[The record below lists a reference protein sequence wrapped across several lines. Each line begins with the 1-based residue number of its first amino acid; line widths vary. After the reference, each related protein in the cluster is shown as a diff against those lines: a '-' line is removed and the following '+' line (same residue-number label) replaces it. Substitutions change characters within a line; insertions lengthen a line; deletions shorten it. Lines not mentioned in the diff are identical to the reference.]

1 MMGTVGATG
10 HIDLH
15 CHVLPA
21 IDDGPASLDGS
32 LAFARAAQAAGIATL
47 VATPHVNPG
56 HPENDAARIAERVG
70 EVRAA
75 LRAEGIGVDL
85 VAGAEV
91 ALARALELDDETLTA
106 LHLGD
111 GPWLLLE
118 CPLGPAGA
126 PGFVEAAREVA
137 SRGHRIVLAHPERSP
152 AFHADPETTLA
163 PLVEEGMVAQVTAGA
178 LVGRF
183 GRKPREVALRLLH
196 AGLVHDVASDGHD
209 AVGRVPSIGPELE
222 AAGFGAQ
229 APWLAGDV
237 PAAILSG
244 AELPPPPPFPDPPRS
259 GWRRLLPGPP

>member
-21 IDDGPASLDGS
+21 IDDGPATIAGS
-32 LAFARAAQAAGIATL
+32 LAFARAAQAAGIVTL
-47 VATPHVNPG
+47 VAKPHVNPG
-56 HPENDAARIAERVG
+56 HPENDPVRIAERVG
-70 EVRAA
+70 KVRAA
-75 LRAEGIGVDL
+75 LRAEGIGVDV

-91 ALARALELDDETLTA
+91 ALARALALDDATLA
-106 LHLGD
+106 SLHLGG

-137 SRGHRIVLAHPERSP
+137 ARGHRIVLAHPERSP
-152 AFHADPETTLA
+152 AFHADPEGTLA

-196 AGLVHDVASDGHD
+196 AGLIHDVASDGHD
-209 AVGRVPSIGPELE
+209 ALGRVPSIGPELE

-244 AELPPPPPFPDPPRS
+244 AELPPPPPFPDPQPS
-259 GWRRLLPGPP
+259 GWRRLLPR

>member
-1 MMGTVGATG
+1 VSG

-21 IDDGPASLDGS
+21 IDDGPSTIGGS
-32 LAFARAAQAAGIATL
+32 LALARAALAAGIATL
-47 VATPHVNPG
+47 VATPHVNLN

-70 EVRAA
+70 DVRAA
-75 LRAEGIGVDL
+75 LRAERIDVDL

-91 ALARALELDDETLTA
+91 ALARALALDDAA
-106 LHLGD
+106 LAALRLGG

-126 PGFVEAAREVA
+126 PGFVDAAREVA
-137 SRGHRIVLAHPERSP
+137 ARGHRIVLAHPERSP
-152 AFHADPETTLA
+152 AFHAEPEGTLA

-183 GRKPREVALRLLH
+183 GRKPREVAMRMLH
-196 AGLVHDVASDGHD
+196 AGLVHDVASDAHD
-209 AVGRVPSIGPELE
+209 AVGRLPSIGPELE
-222 AAGFGAQ
+222 AAGLGAQ
-229 APWLAGDV
+229 VPWLATDV

-244 AELPPPPPFPDPPRS
+244 DELPPPPPFPERQRG
-259 GWRRLLPGPP
+259 GWRRLLPG

>member
-1 MMGTVGATG
+1 VSG

-21 IDDGPASLDGS
+21 IDDGPPTIAAS
-32 LAFARAAQAAGIATL
+32 LAFARAAQAAGIVTL

-56 HPENDAARIAERVG
+56 HPENDAVRIAERVG
-70 EVRAA
+70 DVRAA
-75 LRAEGIGVDL
+75 LRAEEIGVDV

-91 ALARALELDDETLTA
+91 ALARALALDDAALAA
-106 LHLGD
+106 LHLGG

-126 PGFVEAAREVA
+126 PGFIDAARELA
-137 SRGHRIVLAHPERSP
+137 ARGHRIVLAHPERSP
-152 AFHADPETTLA
+152 AFHADPEATLA
-163 PLVEEGMVAQVTAGA
+163 PLVEEGMIAQVTAGV

-196 AGLVHDVASDGHD
+196 AGLVHDVASDAHD
-209 AVGRVPSIGPELE
+209 AVGRLPSIGPELE

-229 APWLAGDV
+229 APWLATDV

-244 AELPPPPPFPDPPRS
+244 TELPPPPPFPERQRG
-259 GWRRLLPGPP
+259 GWRRLLPG